1 MFLFSQSLN
10 QNQVIQTL
18 TRGYDTII
26 INRIKCFLN
35 FYLTAAVTTEGFD
48 GNRLAYQDECF
59 LSWA

>member
-35 FYLTAAVTTEGFD
+35 FYLTAAVTTEGSD
-48 GNRLAYQDECF
+48 GNRLAYQD
-59 LSWA
+59 